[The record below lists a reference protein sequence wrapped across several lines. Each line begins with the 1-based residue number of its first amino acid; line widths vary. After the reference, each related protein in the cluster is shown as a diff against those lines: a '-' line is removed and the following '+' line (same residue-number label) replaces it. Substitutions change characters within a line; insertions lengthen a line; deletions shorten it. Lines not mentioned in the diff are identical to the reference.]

1 MALIGP
7 PVIIIIIII
16 LNEVL
21 FYSDAVMNKITGSLY
36 TVNGKN
42 NETKRSAAG

>member
-1 MALIGP
+1 MMM
-7 PVIIIIIII
+7 IIIII
-16 LNEVL
+16 NKVL
-21 FYSDAVMNKITGSLY
+21 FYSDTVMNNVTGALY